1 MINWIAKMQDDI
13 SSDFKQGALAR
24 ITVAHIARWATVFI
38 ILITIV
44 SYAQITTQTKQNTLV
59 YLQDYAQQRI
69 KLEQTIVN
77 SHSVLPY
84 NYVTSLVERAKNDY
98 FTGSYNIILSYQGE
112 ILSHPTLSPKQTVS
126 QAGNAALSTLYT
138 QAQQLLTSHKA
149 TVSFN
154 DEHKNYSVISP
165 IEKANLY
172 FITVLPERIFDEI
185 AWQTA
190 QYLVIFTLLT
200 LSIIF
205 TLLYFVINK
214 EFIRPLRQLVL
225 ATDKIGAHD
234 FNIQLDCHRKDE
246 LGFLAKSFE
255 RMTRLLAQREY
266 ELTTYATMLENRALE
281 LAAAKESAE
290 AANVTKSQFIAN
302 MSHELRTPLNAII
315 GYSEL
320 LVEDIEEEGDVDQ
333 DSVVTDLS
341 HVVYSAKHLL
351 GLIDDV
357 LDISKIE
364 AGKLEIVAEH
374 FSVNKLIKEVTAT
387 VTPSM
392 QKEHNQFIVEYDKNE
407 VGMMYSDEIRIR
419 QCLLNLL
426 SNAAKFTHSG
436 TVSLQ
441 IKAIIKNNISMLEF
455 SVKDTGIGI
464 TPEQLNKLFNAFT
477 QADAS
482 TTRRYGG
489 TGLGLVITKYL
500 TQHMG
505 GEISVKSEEGK
516 GSTFT
521 LSLPTQYQE
530 TVTEVEKNIPE
541 KKESTIKLPFNE
553 SLFTTPATQSNS

>member
-1 MINWIAKMQDDI
+1 LINWIAKMQDDI

-24 ITVAHIARWATVFI
+24 TTVAHIARWATVFI

-44 SYAQITTQTKQNTLV
+44 SYAQITTQTKHNTLV
-59 YLQDYAQQRI
+59 YLQDYVQQRI
-69 KLEQTIVN
+69 KLEQTIIN
-77 SHSVLPY
+77 NHSTLTS
-84 NYVTSLVERAKNDY
+84 NYFTLLTERAKNDY
-98 FTGSYNIILSYQGE
+98 FTGSYNVILSDKGKV
-112 ILSHPTLSPKQTVS
+112 LSHPTIPINQTVE
-126 QAGNAALSTLYT
+126 QANNTALSALYQQAT
-138 QAQQLLTSHKA
+138 QSLTSLHTA
-149 TVSFN
+149 VSF
-154 DEHKNYSVISP
+154 DEVYKNYMVINH
-165 IEKANLY
+165 IGKANLY

-205 TLLYFVINK
+205 TLLYFVMNK
-214 EFIRPLRQLVL
+214 KIIHPLRQLVL

-364 AGKLEIVAEH
+364 AGKLDIVAEH
-374 FSVNKLIKEVTAT
+374 FSVAKLVNDVVAT
-387 VTPSM
+387 VNPSI
-392 QKEHNQFIVEYDKNE
+392 QKQHNKFIIDYDKTE

-436 TVSLQ
+436 TISLQ
-441 IKAIIKNNISMLEF
+441 IKAVVKDNISMLNF
-455 SVKDTGIGI
+455 SVIDTGIGI
-464 TPEQLNKLFNAFT
+464 TEKQLNKLFNAFT
-477 QADAS
+477 QADAT

-505 GEISVKSEEGK
+505 GEISVSSQQGK
-516 GSTFT
+516 GSTFS

-530 TVTEVEKNIPE
+530 IEALVEKSTAE
-541 KKESTIKLPFNE
+541 KKDNVMKLPFTDTLL
-553 SLFTTPATQSNS
+553 STSNS